1 MIFQERNITPTMIAA
16 KQSLKMV
23 TVIGSHQ
30 KSCLAKDA
38 LIWYDVMDKTMY
50 NTARS
55 WAFGMGVTYTRKV

>member
-1 MIFQERNITPTMIAA
+1 MIAA

-23 TVIGSHQ
+23 TVIGSRTR

-38 LIWYDVMDKTMY
+38 LIWYDIMDKTMY

-55 WAFGMGVTYTRKV
+55 WAFGMGVTYTIKV